1 MNDGRL
7 HRQDSAPG
15 DQAIHGR
22 NPRREIM
29 QDLVGQDSQEC
40 EFPARHAAA
49 RSRLS
54 NHRGERVAPR
64 LGSAHSL
71 ERARKSRRLLS
82 TMVPSRTCP
91 AARAEATRC
100 PGARP
105 PASLPSEIYRK
116 VLLEMERH
124 RYPEPLARFP
134 RAARSKQSWRL
145 REASRHDG
153 FLPCSVE
160 ARFGLVLQEAL
171 QHPFVQA
178 RWE

>member
-54 NHRGERVAPR
+54 NHRGERAAPR

-71 ERARKSRRLLS
+71 ERGRMSRHLLL
-82 TMVPSRTCP
+82 TMVPSRTCR
-91 AARAEATRC
+91 AARAKVTLY
-100 PGARP
+100 PGATLR
-105 PASLPSEIYRK
+105 ASLSSEIYRR
-116 VLLEMERH
+116 VSLETERPRH
-124 RYPEPLARFP
+124 PEPLVQFP
-134 RAARSKQSWRL
+134 GAARSKQFLRL
-145 REASRHDG
+145 REALSMADSCPAPWKLG
-153 FLPCSVE
+153 P
-160 ARFGLVLQEAL
+160 A
-171 QHPFVQA
+171 
-178 RWE
+178 